1 MSKSKTQVKHNIS
14 KAKRQ
19 RKAEKIM
26 TPAESCNETIKEM
39 YQLFDMFGEMYKY

>member
-26 TPAESCNETIKEM
+26 TPAESCNETI
-39 YQLFDMFGEMYKY
+39 QEMYKLFDFFGTMYQK